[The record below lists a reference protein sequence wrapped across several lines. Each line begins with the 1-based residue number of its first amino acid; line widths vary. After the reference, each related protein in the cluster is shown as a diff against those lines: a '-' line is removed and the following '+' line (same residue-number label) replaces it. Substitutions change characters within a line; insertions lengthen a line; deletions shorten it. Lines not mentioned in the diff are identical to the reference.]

1 MLYLWFLL
9 YVCWCAAVCLIAIR
23 NITSVSPQLL
33 LNIKKRCIKT
43 FWWTLYL
50 GVRSWNRNVA
60 KKKKGNDV
68 YQSHDVLRRWW
79 ANVFL
84 VFTPLFNYSLE
95 ANRKC
100 YVLVPTEAEDTRET
114 ESGGQRS
121 GHMYWICG
129 SHGANQLH
137 VNNQMSEHSL
147 IFLLQR
153 GVYATCARI
162 VCVLNCEKN
171 SAEGNLWRMSW
182 TKRVLFE
189 SGQLNGSSM
198 PPKSLQVSQGHVKK
212 DEFKEVQPYENVIS
226 DCDSAAQRLV
236 CGSGGDYTV

>member
-100 YVLVPTEAEDTRET
+100 YVLAPTEAEDTRET

-137 VNNQMSEHSL
+137 VNNQMSEYSL
-147 IFLLQR
+147 IFLFCSEVFMQ
-153 GVYATCARI
+153 
-162 VCVLNCEKN
+162 
-171 SAEGNLWRMSW
+171 
-182 TKRVLFE
+182 
-189 SGQLNGSSM
+189 
-198 PPKSLQVSQGHVKK
+198 HVQ
-212 DEFKEVQPYENVIS
+212 E
-226 DCDSAAQRLV
+226 
-236 CGSGGDYTV
+236 